1 MTNYKLPPTWLKLIV
16 FLLLVLGIGL
26 RFVNLDRKSY
36 WYDEA
41 FTSLRISGYTQSERK
56 QQISAN
62 PSLSVEELRKY
73 QSANNGK
80 SAFDT
85 IESLAKEEPHQL
97 PLYYVLVHY
106 WQHWFGDSI
115 AATRS
120 FSAILSVLLL
130 PAVYW
135 LCLELFESPRIGL
148 MAMALIAI
156 SPIHIV
162 YAQEARPYSLW
173 VLTIILSSAALLRAL
188 RLNTK
193 RNWLTYAVTLLLG
206 FYSHVYFI
214 TVASAHAVYTFVNKG
229 LRWNEIPKGYLLSVA
244 VVFLLFALWPLYA
257 IVTFTPEGA
266 VLSTGL
272 ESCLVGCNNIL
283 SLVNVWITGFSRV
296 FVDFGF
302 MSMKHLSTAAPV
314 LWVIVLLGL
323 ILEAY
328 AIYFLWRRTPKRT
341 WLFIIILIGTSAAF
355 TILPDLILMSGR
367 LSRATRYLLPMLL
380 AVQLAVAYLLSIK
393 TDYFVG
399 KSFQNRLWQFVTVLI
414 FGVGIVSSVMSTQYG
429 IWWNKGDMS
438 KQKDYLEISKIINSA
453 KRPLLISTFYSDPVI
468 ALTHHLNPKVHIQFL
483 FETTKSKI
491 PDGYSDVFLLC
502 PKKCSWE
509 PSSFQGGNGARV
521 PGEMIYESTEMPSSK
536 RRSTWRLFRV
546 QSPRKQTYEHDDQLI
561 PLHVNGP
568 YSS

>member
-1 MTNYKLPPTWLKLIV
+1 MTSYKLPPAWLKLIV
-16 FLLLVLGIGL
+16 FLLILLGIGL

-41 FTSLRISGYTQSERK
+41 FTSLRISGYTQHERK
-56 QQISAN
+56 QQILIN
-62 PSLSVEELRKY
+62 PSLSVEDLRKY

-156 SPIHIV
+156 SPVHIV

-173 VLTIILSSAALLRAL
+173 VVTIILSSAALLRAI

-193 RNWLTYAVTLLLG
+193 RSWLIYTLTLLTGL
-206 FYSHVYFI
+206 YSHVYFG
-214 TVASAHAVYTFVNKG
+214 TVAISHAIYTLILKG
-229 LRWNEIPKGYLLSVA
+229 LRWSEIPKGYLVSLLVGI
-244 VVFLLFALWPLYA
+244 LLFALWPLYA
-257 IVTFTPEGA
+257 IATFTPEGA

-272 ESCLVGCNNIL
+272 ESCLAGCNNIL
-283 SLVNVWITGFSRV
+283 SLFNVWCTSFSRV
-296 FVDFGF
+296 FLDFGF
-302 MSMKHLSTAAPV
+302 MSMKHLSRDAPV
-314 LWVIVLLGL
+314 LWVIVFLGL

-328 AIYFLWRRTPKRT
+328 AIYFLWHRTPKRT
-341 WLFIIILIGTSAAF
+341 WLFILTLIGTTAAF

-367 LSRATRYLLPMLL
+367 LSRATRYLLPMLVS
-380 AVQLAVAYLLSIK
+380 VQLAIAYLLSIK
-393 TDYFVG
+393 TGYFSG
-399 KSFQNRLWQFVTVLI
+399 ESFQNRLWQFVTVI
-414 FGVGIVSSVMSTQYG
+414 VFGVGIVSSVMSTQYSL
-429 IWWNKGDMS
+429 WWNKGDLS
-438 KQKDYLEISKIINSA
+438 KQKDYLEISKIINGT
-453 KRPLLISTFYSDPVI
+453 KRPLLISSLYSDPVI
-468 ALTHHLNPKVHIQFL
+468 ALTHHLDPKVHIQFL
-483 FETTKSKI
+483 FGAKTSEI
-491 PDGYSDVFLLC
+491 PHGFSDVFLLC
-502 PKKCSWE
+502 PKKCSWL
-509 PSSFQGGNGARV
+509 PSSRQGGSGTSV
-521 PGEMIYESTEMPSSK
+521 PGEMIYESADMPSSK
-536 RRSTWRLFRV
+536 RKSTWRLFRI
-546 QSPRKQTYEHDDQLI
+546 QSP
-561 PLHVNGP
+561 
-568 YSS
+568 